1 MKRWTVGALALAAAC
16 ASTTAT
22 QRQVRQAF
30 EAWRD
35 AAAAGD
41 VEKVLG
47 GMTAGFRSEW
57 VFRLLTS
64 GDPEAQE
71 WRIRLA
77 GTTAR
82 TDLDLWLEHQKKYGQ
97 GRPEILPATV
107 LSHPTLEPLL
117 LGYLRREQEA
127 LKHEFSGLV
136 VTEVYLD
143 ETGATVTVQNRLKQ
157 PEMYSLV
164 PAAGGWMIDGH
175 RRPLRPVQR

>member
-1 MKRWTVGALALAAAC
+1 MKWWTVGTLALAASC
-16 ASTTAT
+16 ASTTA
-22 QRQVRQAF
+22 QHRQVRESF

-41 VEKVLG
+41 VEKVLR
-47 GMTAGFRSEW
+47 GMTPAFRSEW
-57 VFRLLTS
+57 VFRLLTA

-77 GTTAR
+77 GTPAR
-82 TDLDLWLEHQKKYGQ
+82 TDLDLWLEHQKKYAQ
-97 GRPEILPATV
+97 GRPEVLPATV

-117 LGYLRREQEA
+117 LGYLNREREA
-127 LKHEFSGLV
+127 LKHEFSGLT

-157 PEMYSLV
+157 PEMYELV
-164 PAAGGWMIDGH
+164 PAPGGWMINGH
-175 RRPLRPVQR
+175 RRPLRPLPR